1 MFTSPLSPPHHTVPI
16 MSKSCPSTLSQ
27 SINSWLKI
35 RDSQLSLES
44 EEDAETS
51 PSGSSSEMDVL
62 SSEDEG
68 EDEDKDDDD
77 INMDAH
83 SFGMDRMPSPQ
94 SPYSSGRIHRPCQK
108 I

>member
-1 MFTSPLSPPHHTVPI
+1 

-62 SSEDEG
+62 SSEDE
-68 EDEDKDDDD
+68 DKDDDD

-94 SPYSSGRIHRPCQK
+94 SPYSFGRIHHPCQK

>member
-1 MFTSPLSPPHHTVPI
+1 MFTSPLSPPHPTVPI

-62 SSEDEG
+62 SSEDE
-68 EDEDKDDDD
+68 DKDDDD

-94 SPYSSGRIHRPCQK
+94 SPYSFGRIHHPCQK